1 MTDRERLIDLL
12 DQKQTLGCATE
23 TGINYIQNHKLADYL
38 IAHGVIVP
46 PCNVGDTVYHL
57 YPKQGIKANKVKRI
71 QVGTY
76 GTMIADRNGV
86 FRAEEINK
94 TVFLTREE
102 AERALKEQKKMKVC
116 DICRK
121 ENRASWNTH
130 IFK

>member
-1 MTDRERLIDLL
+1 MTDRERLIGLL
-12 DQKQTLGCATE
+12 SDYDFDSTFCNICERPDDCAVCGSE
-23 TGINYIQNHKLADYL
+23 RLADYL

-46 PCNVGDTVYHL
+46 PCKVGDTVYHL

-76 GTMIADRNGV
+76 GMMIADRNGV

-102 AERALKEQKKMKVC
+102 AERALKEQKNEGMRYMPKIK
-116 DICRK
+116 
-121 ENRASWNTH
+121 
-130 IFK
+130 